1 MSIQPL
7 FVLALSFF
15 LYFSGKTSNTFYSEI
30 YRYILIQKL
39 REKKEGELQEPI
51 VFSVRFKSEETC
63 LFSGVDNSMV
73 EEKYGFNLRDI
84 SGDLRKK
91 SVFKV
96 FLCFEIVFKK
106 NLVHEFVVY
115 RE

>member
-15 LYFSGKTSNTFYSEI
+15 FSGKTSNTFYSKI
-30 YRYILIQKL
+30 YRYILGQKL
-39 REKKEGELQEPI
+39 KWKIKKEGLQEPI

-84 SGDLRKK
+84 SGDLRTKK
-91 SVFKV
+91 
-96 FLCFEIVFKK
+96 
-106 NLVHEFVVY
+106 
-115 RE
+115 

>member
-15 LYFSGKTSNTFYSEI
+15 IFFFGKTSNTFYSEI
-30 YRYILIQKL
+30 YRYILRRKL
-39 REKKEGELQEPI
+39 RKKKEGELQEPI
-51 VFSVRFKSEETC
+51 VFSVRSKSEETC

-84 SGDLRKK
+84 SGDLRRKK
-91 SVFKV
+91 ISF
-96 FLCFEIVFKK
+96 
-106 NLVHEFVVY
+106 
-115 RE
+115 